1 MVSISTLFPWKTGR
15 QGMNLYRKLLL
26 AQAPLALALGIV
38 GIFSLLVVSY
48 LGTHSQTILK
58 DNYRSVLAAQRMKEA
73 VERMDSAALFI
84 AAGERQKGREQAE
97 KNRPIFEAE
106 LKVQEGNVTEA
117 GEKEFTEKLRAAWTD
132 YLSKFD
138 RLQKGATVDEAKRLY
153 FSELEASFYS
163 VKTAADEILTINQD
177 SMVRNSDAVRR
188 TAERMNAVTISV
200 ALAALVLGFF
210 ISSLLTRRMLQPL
223 SALSEATHK
232 LGEGNFETRAH
243 VHGNDELA
251 QLAHDFNAM
260 AARLAEYRKSSLGD
274 LLQAHLSMQAAIDSL
289 PDPVVIF
296 SVEGSLQNVN
306 QAAQTLLG
314 LTSEL
319 GEKEPL
325 KGIDASV
332 RSVLERM
339 RSHVLSGKGAYHP
352 RGFEDAVKLPTVLSD
367 RYFLPR
373 AAPVYE
379 TRGVVVAATVILQDV
394 TRLRRFE
401 ELKNDLVATVAH
413 EFRTPLTSLRMAVHL
428 CTEQVAGP
436 LTDKQADLLHAA
448 REDCDRLQAMVDDL
462 LDLSRIESGRIELF
476 PLPTAASTLI
486 ESAAEEHRAEAE
498 AAGIKLSVD
507 PPLPEVR
514 VFADHERIA
523 HVFSNLIG
531 NALRHTP
538 KEGEVRLSAQ
548 VCNHGVRFT
557 VTDTGKGIARE
568 HQERIFEK
576 FFRVPD
582 SGPRGTGLGLYIAR
596 EIILGHGGEIGV
608 ESAPGQGSSFW
619 FTLPSSEHRS
629 QA

>member
-1 MVSISTLFPWKTGR
+1 
-15 QGMNLYRKLLL
+15 MNLYRKLLL
-26 AQAPLALALGIV
+26 AQAPLALALAIM
-38 GIFSLLVVSY
+38 GIFSVLVVSY
-48 LGTHSQTILK
+48 LGSHSQTILK

-73 VERMDSAALFI
+73 VERMDSASLFI
-84 AAGERQKGREQAE
+84 VAGERQKGSEQAE

-106 LKVQEGNVTEA
+106 LKVQEGNITEA

-132 YLSKFD
+132 YLAKFD
-138 RLQKGATVDEAKRLY
+138 RLQKGATADEARGLY
-153 FSELEASFYS
+153 FSELESAFYR
-163 VKTAADEILTINQD
+163 VKTAADEILAINQD
-177 SMVRNSDAVRR
+177 TMVRNSDAVQR
-188 TAERMNAVTISV
+188 TAERMNTVTISV
-200 ALAALVLGFF
+200 ALAALAVGLF

-243 VHGNDELA
+243 VHGSDEFA

-296 SVEGSLQNVN
+296 SIEGSLQNVN
-306 QAAQTLLG
+306 QAAQTLLR
-314 LTSEL
+314 LTAES

-325 KGIDASV
+325 KAIDASV

-352 RGFEDAVKLPTVLSD
+352 RGFEDAVKLPTILGD

-379 TRGVVVAATVILQDV
+379 TRGVVVGATVILQDV

-428 CTEQVAGP
+428 CTEQAAGP
-436 LTDKQADLLHAA
+436 LTDKQAELLHAA

-486 ESAAEEHRAEAE
+486 ESAVEEHREDAE
-498 AAGIKLSVD
+498 AAGIKLSAD
-507 PPLPEVR
+507 LPLPEVR
-514 VFADHERIA
+514 VLADHERIG
-523 HVFSNLIG
+523 HVFSNLID

-548 VCNHGVRFT
+548 VYNHGVRFT
-557 VTDTGKGIARE
+557 VADTGKGIARE
-568 HQERIFEK
+568 YQERIFEK

-582 SGPRGTGLGLYIAR
+582 SGPRGTGLGLYIAK
-596 EIILGHGGEIGV
+596 EIILGHNGEIGV
-608 ESAPGQGSSFW
+608 ESEPGQGSSFW
-619 FTLPSSEHRS
+619 FTLHSAENPGKV
-629 QA
+629 